1 MTIFINTKDPDY
13 VDGLKRHITDSHI
26 VDISNKPISRYMH
39 LKNAYRGSI
48 FIGDDELDKNSP
60 MFVGT
65 TLKTFDEVKSS
76 LEWSKNRAKFFSDRF
91 PAEIMTRVYA
101 DPTNII
107 VGDPE
112 GVDPRDFINIFPDNW
127 WGSCAYLTSYD
138 PKKLFTILEMYL
150 YYTKPVAVT
159 DKAADTLSRIGLD
172 FVDARE
178 YTLDKKGGLLF
189 REYTRRSESFDF
201 LLEEKPIES

>member
-1 MTIFINTKDPDY
+1 MTIFINTKDSSY
-13 VDGLKRHITDSHI
+13 IEGLKKHLPDTHV
-26 VDISNKPISRYMH
+26 VDITEKPISRYMH
-39 LKNAYRGSI
+39 MKNAYRGNVL
-48 FIGDDELDKNSP
+48 IGDEDSDKNSP

-65 TLKTFDEVKSS
+65 TIKTFEEVKSS
-76 LEWSKNRAKFFSDRF
+76 LDWSKNRAKFFSERF
-91 PAEIMTRVYA
+91 PAEILTRVYA

-107 VGDPE
+107 IGDPE
-112 GVDPRDFINIFPDNW
+112 GVDPRDFIDIFPDNW

-150 YYTKPVAVT
+150 YYTKPIAVT
-159 DKAADTLSRIGLD
+159 DTAAETLSRIGLD

-178 YTLDKKGGLLF
+178 YTLDRKGGLLF
-189 REYTRRSESFDF
+189 REYTRRNESFDF